1 MLKNVRPDQIVV
13 NKDDLV
19 NIADQ
24 IVKSVDRLNHVVGI
38 LLEEAKSTEDPE
50 RFKELSSSIK
60 DIFSAGDEAVCLG
73 HNLMDIVKG
82 K

>member
-38 LLEEAKSTEDPE
+38 LLEEAKNTEDPE

-60 DIFSAGDEAVCLG
+60 DIFNAGDESVCLG
-73 HNLMDIVKG
+73 HNLMDMVKG